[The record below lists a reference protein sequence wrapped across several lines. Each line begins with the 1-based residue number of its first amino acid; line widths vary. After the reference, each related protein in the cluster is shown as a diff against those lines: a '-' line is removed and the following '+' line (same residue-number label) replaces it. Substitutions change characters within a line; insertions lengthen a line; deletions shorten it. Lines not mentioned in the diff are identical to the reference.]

1 MKGWKYVKQLWGK
14 ANLLSHFLDDLPTP
28 DFNVKIV
35 FYEK

>member
-1 MKGWKYVKQLWGK
+1 MKGKRYVQQFLRKM
-14 ANLLSHFLDDLPTP
+14 NFLSRFLDDLPTP